1 MNKNKNYIIVSKDA
15 MCTDYLKC
23 YTPNG
28 IFQDTP
34 NIDDLAKKGTV
45 FTNYYSAG
53 ASTVMAFFSMCTGK
67 YSFQSDM
74 QIYERKSKPYN
85 EDTIFSKLK
94 ENGYTQL
101 HIIWSDGWEELP
113 EYEDY
118 FHNDVELHT
127 INHLRSLVVGKNV
140 SEDSNVDEQLAE
152 QFLHKIEKIIV
163 DILAKGE
170 RTFIWLHLPHVIAG
184 RAGYGSDMDLF
195 DRYVGMVRKYFQD
208 DEITITADHGNMN
221 GHRGKLAYAY
231 DVYDPVVR
239 IPFIRPRVGGMHVC
253 KDYVSSTQFYNLIF
267 EDLVPKEDFIYSETA
282 YKAQKHRKLAIL
294 YKGYKY
300 IYNKADNTEELY
312 DMELNPEE
320 SLSLVS
326 EKIYDPDRKINVYIR
341 NRYYYPKW
349 KEAHEAYKVLHDEKE
364 RIWQNGDLKYVLQE
378 LVKSKLR
385 PLKDA
390 YIQFKFQ
397 KGE

>member
-1 MNKNKNYIIVSKDA
+1 MNKQKKYIILSKDA

-23 YTPNG
+23 YSFGKECTP
-28 IFQDTP
+28 TP
-34 NIDDLAKKGTV
+34 NIDELAENGTV
-45 FTNYYSAG
+45 FTNYYAAG
-53 ASTVMAFFSMCTGK
+53 ASTVMAFYSMCTGQ
-67 YSFQSDM
+67 YSFQSNT
-74 QIYERKSKPYN
+74 QVYERKSKPYDG
-85 EDTIFSKLK
+85 DTLFTKLK
-94 ENGYTQL
+94 EIGYTQR
-101 HIIWSDGWEELP
+101 HIIWSDGWETLP
-113 EYEDY
+113 KFEDY

-267 EDLVPKEDFIYSETA
+267 EDLVTKEDFIYSETA
-282 YKAQKHRKLAIL
+282 YKAQKQIGR
-294 YKGYKY
+294 
-300 IYNKADNTEELY
+300 
-312 DMELNPEE
+312 
-320 SLSLVS
+320 
-326 EKIYDPDRKINVYIR
+326 
-341 NRYYYPKW
+341 
-349 KEAHEAYKVLHDEKE
+349 AHV
-364 RIWQNGDLKYVLQE
+364 
-378 LVKSKLR
+378 
-385 PLKDA
+385 
-390 YIQFKFQ
+390 
-397 KGE
+397 